1 MDEEEINQEERL
13 GREYSEFLEFE
24 AKTVTKLKREEPSLP
39 TEDMD
44 IGTEYDELLNA
55 ARDEAGDDDEVLT
68 PKGSLYFD

>member
-1 MDEEEINQEERL
+1 
-13 GREYSEFLEFE
+13 
-24 AKTVTKLKREEPSLP
+24 VTKLKREEPSLP